1 MSTSREQAEELI
13 EAAGARLSARR
24 AAVRRLIGVPPSERR
39 AQTQA
44 LLLDAGRELFA
55 DKGIGGTSVG
65 DICSRAGFTRGAF
78 YSNFTDMD
86 HFVQRLAEE
95 QWTSIVNF
103 VDESVA
109 GALSTQTEG
118 PTLESDAELAAG
130 LAELASRLL
139 GAMPISREVFL
150 LQNEFAAY
158 IARTEADGGGSPLR
172 EGYAAFKRHLVRVLV
187 EGLASINRACLLS
200 PEDTTELI
208 MATAVRSMRMALSAA
223 PEGNRPG
230 DAQAAGTRGTQT
242 DDADA
247 NSDRGSESTGANT
260 AEPDLTAFLVRTLP
274 ALLAR
279 LSTPIALDRP
289 GTRGANLNP

>member
-1 MSTSREQAEELI
+1 MNASREQAEELI

-24 AAVRRLIGVPPSERR
+24 AAVRRLIGAPPSERR

-44 LLLDAGRELFA
+44 LLLDAGRALFA

-95 QWTSIVNF
+95 QWDSIITF
-103 VDESVA
+103 VDSSVA
-109 GALSTQTEG
+109 GAMPSDLDGTTS
-118 PTLESDAELAAG
+118 ESDAELAAE

-158 IARTEADGGGSPLR
+158 IARTEADAGNSPLR
-172 EGYAAFKRHLVRVLV
+172 AGYAAFKQHLVGVLV
-187 EGLASINRACLLS
+187 EGLASINRTCLLS

-208 MATAVRSMRMALSAA
+208 MATAVRSMRMALSEE
-223 PEGNRPG
+223 P
-230 DAQAAGTRGTQT
+230 DSVS
-242 DDADA
+242 AD
-247 NSDRGSESTGANT
+247 
-260 AEPDLTAFLVRTLP
+260 EPDLTAFLVRTLP
-274 ALLAR
+274 TLLAR
-279 LSTPIALDRP
+279 LSTPITLDSP
-289 GTRGANLNP
+289 GTRGTNLAS

>member
-1 MSTSREQAEELI
+1 MSTSREQAEDFI

-24 AAVRRLIGVPPSERR
+24 AAVRRLIGVAPSERR

-44 LLLDAGRELFA
+44 LLLAAGRELIA

-95 QWTSIVNF
+95 QWDSIIAF
-103 VDESVA
+103 VDGSVA
-109 GALSTQTEG
+109 GAMPGDPDRPAPET
-118 PTLESDAELAAG
+118 DAELTAG

-150 LQNEFAAY
+150 LQHEFAAY
-158 IARTEADGGGSPLR
+158 IARTEDANAGASPLR
-172 EGYAAFKRHLVRVLV
+172 ESYAAFKQHLVGVLV
-187 EGLASINRACLLS
+187 EGLASIGRECLLS

-208 MATAVRSMRMALSAA
+208 LATAVRSMRMALDAA
-223 PEGNRPG
+223 AANG
-230 DAQAAGTRGTQT
+230 DLDTVDVAGAGAA
-242 DDADA
+242 D
-247 NSDRGSESTGANT
+247 SS
-260 AEPDLTAFLVRTLP
+260 DLTAFLGRTLP
-274 ALLAR
+274 TLLAR
-279 LSTPIALDRP
+279 LSTPVPQPRGLDE
-289 GTRGANLNP
+289 